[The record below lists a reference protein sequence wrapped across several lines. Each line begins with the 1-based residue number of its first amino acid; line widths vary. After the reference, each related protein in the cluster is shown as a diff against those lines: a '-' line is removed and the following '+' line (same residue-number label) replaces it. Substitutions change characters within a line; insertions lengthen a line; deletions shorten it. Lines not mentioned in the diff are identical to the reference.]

1 MDNFRTPNFPLVAD
15 IMFWLV
21 VRYDPT
27 AKLPDDI
34 DTESQRIAFLTAV
47 GQVVANRARIVL
59 KTKALYAADGRAV
72 KEMLKLA
79 RVLHSAVR
87 SCQTRLFALGDDD
100 SGSVGVGAGADAN
113 ALSRGGQDFLSAI
126 RPADLTASRAAASRI
141 TERGARLHE
150 LLKRDVEDGVR
161 DARGAALRFL
171 DTLSGSLLAAGSG
184 VRSAGSGAAEVEA
197 FECAVRDAIAAGKDS
212 IASLERETND
222 LHEDV
227 RLHAC
232 GAQKPFNNDAGAHA
246 GVQFSKRR
254 RRPPPPHSLPNRNAH
269 SHRS

>member
-21 VRYDPT
+21 VRYDPA

-87 SCQTRLFALGDDD
+87 SCQARLFALGEDDA
-100 SGSVGVGAGADAN
+100 SGAGAGSAGAGADAL
-113 ALSRGGQDFLSAI
+113 ARGGQDFLSAI

-184 VRSAGSGAAEVEA
+184 TRGAGSGAAEVEA
-197 FECAVRDAIAAGKDS
+197 FERAVRDAIAAGKDS
-212 IASLERETND
+212 IATLERETND
-222 LHEDV
+222 LHDDV
-227 RLHAC
+227 RPLNARARADFRC
-232 GAQKPFNNDAGAHA
+232 NATLTSPL
-246 GVQFSKRR
+246 
-254 RRPPPPHSLPNRNAH
+254 PPPLALS
-269 SHRS
+269 